1 MWWSEAAIQLFIVG
15 SCTEKK
21 FIFHSQIG
29 GSSIAFE
36 QPN

>member
-21 FIFHSQIG
+21 FIFSFSNWRIFY
-29 GSSIAFE
+29 SV
-36 QPN
+36 